1 MRTGITYSA
10 MICSVPLQRERQARG
25 NEKFI
30 RTTTVKNPKTRALDV
45 LLALKKEDVAILE
58 ELRRPPGTS
67 IQTYTAKKIICYL
80 QNVDCFV

>member
-1 MRTGITYSA
+1 
-10 MICSVPLQRERQARG
+10 
-25 NEKFI
+25 
-30 RTTTVKNPKTRALDV
+30 VKNPKTRALDV